1 MIPVIALLYE
11 GELLDQVPAGAHD
24 RGVTMAA
31 QPQAGVSIVG

>member
-11 GELLDQVPAGAHD
+11 GELLDQVPAEAHD

-31 QPQAGVSIVG
+31 QPEAGVTLVG